1 MAGQDRQTERL
12 PQPHGCMSWSLAQA
26 VCSVGFP
33 SYEIGVAAAAK
44 NLAHK
49 TDGEGTE
56 HFAWNEEGLN
66 RLSAYTLEILLLRLR
81 EAAPQKNPE

>member
-33 SYEIGVAAAAK
+33 NYEIAQAATAK
-44 NLAHK
+44 NLAHM

-56 HFAWNEEGLN
+56 RFSWREEALN
-66 RLSAYTLEILLLRLR
+66 HLSVSTLETLLLRLR
-81 EAAPQKNPE
+81 DAKE